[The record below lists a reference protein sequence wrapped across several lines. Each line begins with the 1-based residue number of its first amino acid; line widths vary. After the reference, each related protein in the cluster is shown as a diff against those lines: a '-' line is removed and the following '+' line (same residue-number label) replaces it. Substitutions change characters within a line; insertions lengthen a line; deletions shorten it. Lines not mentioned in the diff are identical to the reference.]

1 MARTADK
8 LHFLAACKATDSR
21 NKALEEIRDKG
32 SDVILSLFRM
42 LKNSLVHAIGN
53 KAVQTTVKETQGTL
67 NDFASIVGGHVSITY
82 VDDTIFVC
90 GQLLR
95 ASRSIYESA
104 MEVGKMLAVCGVSE
118 LSFSGELT
126 EEDLLALCEAFSIAV
141 RDPSQRNRLLE
152 VKISTVTVRQVD
164 TNLQGADDDS
174 DLPQMEETLR
184 SYASALVV
192 LRQFYERMAQG
203 KTVLPHRVKRVAQRM
218 VSLAESDEGALV
230 AMTTLANAH
239 RDEAGRAVQAAML
252 SIMVAR
258 RLTTNRNALSQ
269 LAMAALMSDVGRV
282 RIAGSSGERFVQ
294 LADDVEKVVPAL
306 TSSLCI
312 STGGVNVQN
321 ALRTVSAYE
330 ATHLERHQL
339 LGPLYKRSMSPMIQ
353 SKILFLVRQLLER
366 VAPRDTARAL
376 SPLDALASLAGQPN
390 VDELVYKLLIQA
402 IGVMPTGTVIEFETG
417 EWGIV
422 VGQSANK
429 AALAR
434 PRVKLITDRA
444 GQVFAKPKE
453 IDLGAPSQ
461 GRRFPRITGVI
472 EPNKARFNITGVLMG
487 EAGRT
492 GTSLQPQ

>member
-1 MARTADK
+1 MAKSD
-8 LHFLAACKATDSR
+8 FLAACKASDSR

-32 SDVILSLFRM
+32 SEVILSLFRM

-53 KAVQTTVKETQGTL
+53 KAVQMTVKETHGIL
-67 NDFASIVGGHVSITY
+67 SDFASTVGGYVSVTY

-104 MEVGKMLAVCGVSE
+104 MEVGKLLSQCGVSE

-126 EEDLLALCEAFSIAV
+126 EQDLLALCEAFSLAM
-141 RDPSQRNRLLE
+141 RDPNQRARVLE
-152 VKISTVTVRQVD
+152 AKISNVTVRQVEAS
-164 TNLQGADDDS
+164 LQSNEEDG
-174 DLPQMEETLR
+174 DLPQMEVALR
-184 SYASALVV
+184 AYASALVV

-218 VSLAESDEGALV
+218 VTLAESNEGALLT
-230 AMTTLANAH
+230 MTTLANAH

-252 SIMVAR
+252 SIIIAR
-258 RLTTNRNALSQ
+258 RLTTNRNALAQ

-294 LADDVEKVVPAL
+294 LSDDVERVVPAL

-312 STGGVNVQN
+312 ATGGVNVQN

-330 ATHLERHQL
+330 ATYMERSSL
-339 LGPLYKRSMSPMIQ
+339 LGPLYKRAMSPMFQ
-353 SKILFLVRQLLER
+353 SKILFFVRQLLER
-366 VAPRDTARAL
+366 MAPRDTARGL

-390 VDELVYKLLIQA
+390 IDDLVYKLLIQA
-402 IGVMPTGTVIEFETG
+402 IGVMPTGTVVEFETG

-422 VGQSANK
+422 VGPSTNK

-472 EPNKARFNITGVLMG
+472 EPTKARFNVTGVLMD
-487 EAGRT
+487 EAT
-492 GTSLQPQ
+492 KSPSQVHAP